1 MKLSRGGMTLFELLI
16 VMIVVGIVYSIGM
29 FTLKKEKITST
40 TLSLSTL
47 KSSMKALEHSGE
59 IRMVCDK
66 SCQECRVFTAD
77 KKLIATSHL
86 QSEATPIRYGFD
98 RYGELKA
105 LGSIVTRSG
114 GVVQQGCFELSLY
127 PDGAFTPLILKSKT
141 TFYAYTPLGGD
152 KPFVTQ
158 NEDAL
163 RRFLFNESTTPLKTD
178 SYYGTH

>member
-1 MKLSRGGMTLFELLI
+1 VKLSRGGMTLFELLI
-16 VMIVVGIVYSIGM
+16 VMIVVGIVYSMGM
-29 FTLKKEKITST
+29 FTLKKERVISSN
-40 TLSLSTL
+40 LSLTTL
-47 KSSMKALEHSGE
+47 KSSMKALEHSSE

-66 SCQECRVFTAD
+66 PCQECRVFSTD
-77 KKLIATSHL
+77 KKLVTTFHL
-86 QSEATPIRYGFD
+86 QAEAIPIRYGFD
-98 RYGELKA
+98 RYGELKP

-114 GVVQQGCFELSLY
+114 GVLQQGCFELSLY
-127 PDGAFTPLILKSKT
+127 PDGTFTPLILKSKF

-163 RRFLFNESTTPLKTD
+163 RRFLFNEVTTPLKTD